1 MNDLERL
8 SAALADRY
16 LIEREIGAGGM
27 ATVYLAHD
35 VRHDR
40 KVAVKV
46 LQPELAAVLG
56 GERFLTEIRV
66 TANLQHP
73 HILPLYDSGRAVV
86 QGRAGA
92 VEGGQGDEEVSTV
105 SDRLGPPQAAFLFYV
120 MPYVEGESL
129 RDRLNRETQLSID
142 DALEIATEVADGLSY
157 AHSLG
162 VVHRDIKPENILLS
176 GGHALIADFG
186 IARAVKEAG
195 GTRLTETGLSL
206 GTPQYMSPEQASG
219 ERDVDARSDVYA
231 LGCVTY
237 EMLVGEP
244 PHTGPNAQAII
255 AKVLTQQ
262 VTSVRESRDLVSPQ
276 ADSAIRKALAKL
288 PADRFGTVQQFAEAL
303 RTSGAQTWD
312 TASGAVSV
320 GQKTRRRPWV
330 SFLPWGLVAAL
341 AAVVVGL
348 LGWPSGSP
356 PRSAEG
362 ATRLVLDLG
371 EADSISTGIFPTETG
386 AETRTVAISKD
397 GRRIAFIGRSADE
410 ATTHLYIRELD
421 EFVARRLPETASAS
435 SPFFSPDG
443 QWVGFY
449 SWSEGRLKTVPVT
462 GGTPQVVCVCPP
474 LHSATWGPD
483 GTIIMDHAGLG
494 GLRAVAATGGEP
506 EEFTFRD
513 RHYEDD
519 EYNLVHPELLP
530 DGRHLL
536 ATAWGSGAVTRR
548 IALFSLEASERT
560 TLLEN
565 GWAPQYVPSGHI
577 VFQRRNQL
585 WAVRFDVDRL
595 EVVGTPVPVVDSV
608 FSAPFTMLYAVSE
621 SGTLVYA
628 PGPYPDPL
636 TSLQF
641 LSRSGRIENILPEAG
656 RWDFM
661 GPRLSPAGDRIVAA
675 GAELAGWRE
684 GQASARIW
692 LYDNAGRNVRPLTDP
707 GPGDYWPIW
716 APDGRSVVY
725 GSARSGEKQEL
736 YRVSVDEPGAR
747 PELVYS
753 DSAAFMQPYSWLPGG
768 DGLAFNRVLAPGA
781 DFDIWLVRFGADTT
795 AGPLV
800 ATPAN
805 EFHPA
810 ISPDGRWLAYTS
822 DQSGQ
827 REVYLMRY
835 PELDDVRQVS
845 SGGGMAPLWRADG
858 HELYYA
864 AEVEVTRATFMR
876 VPVEDGPGDPL
887 VTWSPSVQGFG
898 VGVPYGSGYD
908 VTPDGQRILLS
919 VNEQGWPEYLP
930 ELRIVFNWFDEL
942 TSAFEP

>member
-1 MNDLERL
+1 VNDFERL
-8 SAALADRY
+8 SSALADRY
-16 LIEREIGAGGM
+16 RIQREIGAGGM

-35 VRHDR
+35 VKHDR
-40 KVAVKV
+40 NVAVKV

-56 GERFLTEIRV
+56 AERFLNEIRV

-73 HILPLYDSGRAVV
+73 HILPLHDSGTA
-86 QGRAGA
+86 
-92 VEGGQGDEEVSTV
+92 
-105 SDRLGPPQAAFLFYV
+105 GPPDSPNAFLYYV

-129 RDRLNRETQLSID
+129 RDRLNRETQLSIE
-142 DALEIATEVADGLSY
+142 DALQIAQEVADGLSY

-162 VVHRDIKPENILLS
+162 VVHRDIKPENILLT

-186 IARAVKEAG
+186 IARAVTEAG

-219 ERDVDARSDVYA
+219 EREVDARSDVYA

-288 PADRFGTVQQFAEAL
+288 PADRFGTVQQFADAL
-303 RTSGAQTWD
+303 RTSGPTTWD
-312 TASGAVSV
+312 TASGAVAV
-320 GQKTRRRPWV
+320 GQKKSRRPWV
-330 SFLPWGLVAAL
+330 SFLPWGLVATL
-341 AAVVVGL
+341 TAVIVGL
-348 LGWPSGSP
+348 LAWPSGSA
-356 PRSAEG
+356 PRSTEG

-371 EADSISTGIFPTETG
+371 EADSVSTGIFPTQTG
-386 AETRTVAISKD
+386 AEVRTVAISQD
-397 GRRIAFIGRSADE
+397 GRRIAFIGRSAGE

-421 EFVARRLPETASAS
+421 GFVARRLPETASAS

-443 QWVGFY
+443 EWVGFY

-483 GTIIMDHAGLG
+483 GSIIMDHAALG
-494 GLRAVAATGGEP
+494 GLRAVEARGGEP
-506 EEFTFRD
+506 EEFTFREH
-513 RHYEDD
+513 HYEDD
-519 EYNLVHPELLP
+519 EYNLVHPQLLP
-530 DGRHLL
+530 GGSHLL
-536 ATAWGSGAVTRR
+536 ATAWGSGASARR
-548 IALFSLEASERT
+548 IVLFSLESSERT

-565 GWAPQYVPSGHI
+565 GWAPQYVQSGHL

-585 WAVRFDVDRL
+585 WAARFDIDRL
-595 EVVGTPVPVVDSV
+595 EVVGTPEPVVDSV
-608 FSAPFTMLYAVSE
+608 YSAPFTMMYAVSE

-628 PGPYPDPL
+628 PGPFPDPL
-636 TSLQF
+636 MSTQF
-641 LSRSGRIENILPEAG
+641 MSRSGQMESILPEAG
-656 RWDFM
+656 RWDFA
-661 GPRLSPAGDRIVAA
+661 GPRLSPAGDRIVSW
-675 GAELAGWRE
+675 GSELAGWRE
-684 GQASARIW
+684 GQSSARIW
-692 LYDNAGRNVRPLTDP
+692 LFDFAGRSVQPLTDP

-716 APDGRSVVY
+716 APDGRTVVY
-725 GSARSGEKQEL
+725 GSVRSGERQEL
-736 YRVSVDEPGAR
+736 YRVAVDEPGAL

-753 DSAAFMQPYSWLPGG
+753 DSAAGMQPYSWLPGG
-768 DGLAFNRVLAPGA
+768 DGLAFNRALTPGA
-781 DFDIWLVRFGADTT
+781 DIDIWLVRFGADTT

-800 ATPAN
+800 AGPAN

-827 REVYLMRY
+827 PEVYLMRY

-845 SGGGMAPLWRADG
+845 SGGGIAPLWRADG
-858 HELYYA
+858 RELYYA
-864 AEVEVTRATFMR
+864 AEVEVTGATFMR
-876 VPVEDGPGDPL
+876 VPVVDGPGDP
-887 VTWSPSVQGFG
+887 VEAWSTSVPSG

-908 VTPDGQRILLS
+908 VTPDGQRLVLS
-919 VNEQGWPEYLP
+919 VNERGWLEFLP

-942 TSAFEP
+942 EGAFEP